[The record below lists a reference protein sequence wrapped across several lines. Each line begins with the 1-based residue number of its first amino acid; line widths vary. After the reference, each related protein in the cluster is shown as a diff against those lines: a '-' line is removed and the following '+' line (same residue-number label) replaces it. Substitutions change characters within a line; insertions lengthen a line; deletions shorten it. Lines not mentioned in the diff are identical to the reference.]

1 MQCWFDSKTAHA
13 LSLIHSPGGFIKLL
27 WRSTLHHH
35 SSSSSSF
42 DNNNNIIMSS
52 QQNPA
57 EPPNFSWVEPCK
69 LAGLAR
75 PTMVHHYRYLLDHG
89 IKHLVSLLEIK
100 PPNYEKCPEL
110 SLHQISIVDFTPP
123 SRSQIL
129 QFLSIVEK
137 ANAKGEVRETLILHP
152 ALHSSSFNYTFIAS
166 FSFNAC
172 V

>member
-1 MQCWFDSKTAHA
+1 
-13 LSLIHSPGGFIKLL
+13 
-27 WRSTLHHH
+27 
-35 SSSSSSF
+35 
-42 DNNNNIIMSS
+42 MSS

-110 SLHQISIVDFTPP
+110 ILHQISIMDFTPP
-123 SRSQIL
+123 SRRQIL
-129 QFLSIVEK
+129 QFLSIVEMV
-137 ANAKGEVRETLILHP
+137 NAKGEGVAVHCAHGHGRTGTMLACYLVKSRHLSGEEAIKEIRRLREGSVETKEQEQAVIDFHNYI
-152 ALHSSSFNYTFIAS
+152 HSG
-166 FSFNAC
+166 C
-172 V
+172 QKH

>member
-1 MQCWFDSKTAHA
+1 
-13 LSLIHSPGGFIKLL
+13 
-27 WRSTLHHH
+27 
-35 SSSSSSF
+35 
-42 DNNNNIIMSS
+42 
-52 QQNPA
+52 

-152 ALHSSSFNYTFIAS
+152 ALHSSSTGTMS
-166 FSFNAC
+166 AC
-172 V
+172 YLVKSTLTGEEAIKEIRRLREGSVETKEHEQAVIDFH